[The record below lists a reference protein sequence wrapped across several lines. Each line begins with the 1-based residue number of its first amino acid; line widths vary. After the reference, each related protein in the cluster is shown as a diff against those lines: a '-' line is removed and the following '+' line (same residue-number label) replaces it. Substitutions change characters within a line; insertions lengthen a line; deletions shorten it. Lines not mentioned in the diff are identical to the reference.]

1 MNAGAEAE
9 RAIPL
14 TTLGDTE
21 RLAREALAALPPGAL
36 LVLSGPLGSGKTT
49 FTQAL
54 ASHLGV
60 AAPVT
65 SPTYTLVHE
74 YPSPEGPLVHLD
86 AYRLAGG
93 AGLAGAMLDDYG
105 SRARLVVVE
114 WGEGLLEAYPEAW
127 QLAFSFTPAAP
138 GAAGPAREARWLRT
152 HGPTRVR
159 MDAGHGPTST
169 AKERS
174 GA

>member
-1 MNAGAEAE
+1 MSGGAEAE
-9 RAIPL
+9 RPIPL

-21 RLAREALAALPPGAL
+21 RLAGEALAALPPGTL

-127 QLAFSFTPAAP
+127 QLAFSFAPAAP
-138 GAAGPAREARWLRT
+138 GTTGPSRQASWLRT
-152 HGPTRVR
+152 HGPTHERTGTGN
-159 MDAGHGPTST
+159 DQTGT
-169 AKERS
+169 AKES
-174 GA
+174 TGA